1 MKITELKKKY
11 KDEWVL
17 AEVVRE
23 DKFNQVIEAKPIAHS
38 EKRSEVYGKLSEVKG
53 KKHVTTIYTGKLP
66 EKGMVYAFNAKSK
79 I

>member
-23 DKFNQVIEAKPIAHS
+23 DKFNQVI
-38 EKRSEVYGKLSEVKG
+38 GGL
-53 KKHVTTIYTGKLP
+53 
-66 EKGMVYAFNAKSK
+66 
-79 I
+79 